1 MLTKNQSIQFFLLG
15 CIPVR
20 IIIALLPLYIET
32 EWLSYYSILLFA
44 IAFSFLFLYF
54 FNMRQKAFEAGG
66 ITWWANYRIIH
77 GLLYLTAAFY
87 AFNKN
92 RSAWI
97 PLTLDV
103 LIGLSL
109 FIHKRLL

>member
-1 MLTKNQSIQFFLLG
+1 MLSKKESIQYFLFG

-20 IIIALLPLYIET
+20 IIIALIPFHIKT
-32 EWLSYYSILLFA
+32 EWLPYYSIVLFA

-54 FNMRQKAFEAGG
+54 FNMRQRAFEAGG

-77 GLLYLTAAFY
+77 GLLYLTAAIY

-92 RSAWI
+92 HSSWI
-97 PLTLDV
+97 PLAIDV

-109 FIHKRLL
+109 FIHRRLL